1 MRRNTGC
8 DDFTAGVE
16 KGSTDLMG
24 SAGSVGSAGFTCLL
38 LIGLLFCFLCNRS
51 STLFLSSG
59 HLLKYFV
66 CSENSS
72 SFFFPLYLF
81 TCCLVLIL
89 TFTGGE
95 AVFMWADLKCHLVL
109 INQVAREANLV
120 LFSAWH
126 LIPGVLN
133 CVFHS
138 VAKQQIFSCFS
149 LSRRRGYHTLVRTE
163 WK

>member
-38 LIGLLFCFLCNRS
+38 LIGLLFCFLCS
-51 STLFLSSG
+51 LSPTLFPSSG

-72 SFFFPLYLF
+72 TFFFSIIFIYLLPSSHF
-81 TCCLVLIL
+81 
-89 TFTGGE
+89 
-95 AVFMWADLKCHLVL
+95 
-109 INQVAREANLV
+109 NLHRGR
-120 LFSAWH
+120 S
-126 LIPGVLN
+126 
-133 CVFHS
+133 CVYVS
-138 VAKQQIFSCFS
+138 RPQMPSCAYKSGSQGSKLSLIFS
-149 LSRRRGYHTLVRTE
+149 LTPNSRSSQLCLP
-163 WK
+163 